1 MILAVSRFR
10 VANATESAVAAAFL
24 DRPRIVDSWP
34 GFLGLETFRDVKDA
48 TVFYLVTRWTDSATF
63 RAWHSSPAHR
73 ASHAWMPAGLRL
85 DASYTRLVELERL
98 PSRDSPDM
106 FDLTVDRAALI
117 GKLLEHSRVVHV
129 LRVALDGTVLFAN
142 EAVAAALGI
151 ETGDFQGTAI
161 FPRLTEADA
170 GRLRRILSGDQPPDG
185 RLLLNFTDAEGQPL
199 TLACHLQL
207 TPEDCFILGEPEYES
222 DRQLQHHLLAANEE
236 LAILARERHRATNAE
251 QAARRAAE
259 SANRTKDEALA
270 IIAHELRQ
278 PLNAATMA
286 IAVLKARPEELD
298 RIRPRLERQLAQ
310 MTTLVEDLMDASR
323 VIRGSIELVKRRV
336 DLRDVTGEAVEQ
348 IRPAAEKK
356 QQDVS
361 IALGLDSLEIVADTE
376 RFSQTLGNVL
386 TNAIKYTPAGGSI
399 AVVVEREGNDGVIRV
414 SDTGTGIAPESL
426 DNLFDLFVRASADPG
441 GLGIGLAVSKRLV
454 EMHGGSITARSDGP
468 GLGSE
473 FILRWPL
480 ATAVGGDRVS
490 REAESVSAAPTAVD
504 SADVPGTEAEPLYR
518 FQ

>member
-286 IAVLKARPEELD
+286 IAVLKARPQALD
-298 RIRPRLERQLAQ
+298 RVCATLERQLAH
-310 MTTLVEDLMDASR
+310 MTRLVEDLLDASR
-323 VIRGSIELVKRRV
+323 VIRGSIELLRQRV
-336 DLRDVTGEAVEQ
+336 DLRHVTSDAVEQ
-348 IRPAAEKK
+348 IRLAAEKK
-356 QQDVS
+356 QHSVS
-361 IALGLDSLEIVADTE
+361 VSLVSDPLEIDADIA
-376 RFSQTLGNVL
+376 RFGQIVGNVL
-386 TNAIKYTPAGGSI
+386 SNAIRYTPQGGTIS
-399 AVVVEREGNDGVIRV
+399 VVVERQGGDGVVRV
-414 SDTGTGIAPESL
+414 SDTGAGIAPESL
-426 DNLFDLFVRASADPG
+426 GSLFDLFVRASSDAG
-441 GLGIGLAVSKRLV
+441 GLGIGLAVSKRLI
-454 EMHGGSITARSDGP
+454 EMHGGSITAHSDGP
-468 GLGSE
+468 GRGAE

-480 ATAVGGDRVS
+480 ATGVGADRTSGHVDGL
-490 REAESVSAAPTAVD
+490 RVAPTDVAEVD
-504 SADVPGTEAEPLYR
+504 TLVSTQPMH
-518 FQ
+518 

>member
-10 VANATESAVAAAFL
+10 AANATESAVAAAFL
-24 DRPRIVDSWP
+24 NRPRIVDSWP
-34 GFLGLETFRDVKDA
+34 GFLGLETFRDAKDA

-73 ASHAWMPAGLRL
+73 ASHAWVPAGLRL
-85 DASYTRLVELERL
+85 DSSYTRLVELERL
-98 PSRDSPDM
+98 PSRDNPDM
-106 FDLTVDRAALI
+106 FNLTIDRAALI
-117 GKLLEHSRVVHV
+117 GTLLEHSRVVHV
-129 LRVALDGTVLFAN
+129 LCVGLDGTVLFAN
-142 EAVAAALGI
+142 EAVTAALGV
-151 ETGDFQGTAI
+151 EARNLMGTAI
-161 FPRLTEADA
+161 FPRLTQVDA
-170 GRLRRILSGDQPPDG
+170 ERLRRILSGDEPPDG
-185 RLLLNFTDAEGQPL
+185 LMLNFIDAEGQPL

-207 TPEDCFILGEPEYES
+207 TPEDCCILGEPEYES
-222 DRQLQHHLLAANEE
+222 GRQLQHHLLAANEE
-236 LAILARERHRATNAE
+236 LAILSRERHRATVAE

-270 IIAHELRQ
+270 VIAHELRQ
-278 PLNAATMA
+278 PLNAAMMA
-286 IAVLKARPEELD
+286 VALLKARPEELD
-298 RIRPRLERQLAQ
+298 RIRVPLERQLAQ

-356 QQDVS
+356 QQGVS
-361 IALGLDSLEIVADTE
+361 IALGSDSLEIVADTE

-399 AVVVEREGNDGVIRV
+399 AVVVEREGDYGVIRV

-441 GLGIGLAVSKRLV
+441 GLGVGLAVSKRLV
-454 EMHGGSITARSDGP
+454 EMHGGSITARSEGP
-468 GLGSE
+468 GRGSE
-473 FILRWPL
+473 FTLRWPL
-480 ATAVGGDRVS
+480 ATAVGADRIS
-490 REAESVSAAPTAVD
+490 REAESVSAAPRRID
-504 SADVPGTEAEPLYR
+504 SADVLATRADPLYR